1 MAAGS
6 RNLPFHLQSL
16 DKYCPHS
23 TRSHARG
30 GRGLSGADEECLVFT
45 SLIRD
50 ARSRVSL
57 PAAVARSVG
66 RGDVGRHRVI
76 SAGRRE
82 SLAMARRAP
91 ARAVRVQERTR
102 VRLYVSLSACAGFA
116 HFPSE
121 SASLPPSLS
130 LQRKRDP

>member
-16 DKYCPHS
+16 DKYCP
-23 TRSHARG
+23 RSHARG
-30 GRGLSGADEECLVFT
+30 GRGLSGADEARLVFT

-57 PAAVARSVG
+57 PAAVG

-91 ARAVRVQERTR
+91 ARAPSASKSALECDCMSLCLPVRD
-102 VRLYVSLSACAGFA
+102 SLT
-116 HFPSE
+116 FPPE
-121 SASLPPSLS
+121 SASLPPSL
-130 LQRKRDP
+130 RNRDP